1 MDRYQQMNCAQTTLS
16 IKATDGFVLAAT
28 SFAATALHTPAK
40 AIVIINCAT
49 GAPAR
54 YYHRYARF
62 LTGHGFDAITWDYR
76 GVAASRPPDMRGFAA
91 TMVTWGELDFT
102 AVLAYARELAAATVP
117 IYVIGHSIGGFLP
130 GLTSHNVHIKKLITV
145 GAQLAYWPDYWW
157 RKRVQML
164 VTWHG
169 FAPAV
174 TALAGY
180 FPARRLGLGED
191 LPSGVIRDWIAT
203 KHKAAILRP
212 GFAQRPLPT
221 YYARFATLT
230 APTLAYS
237 FTDDEFATEVAVKR
251 IFALMRATKPTHRRL
266 APADIGMPSIGH
278 FGFFLDK
285 FKATL
290 WTETVEWFNTT

>member
-1 MDRYQQMNCAQTTLS
+1 MTCAQTTLS
-16 IKATDGFVLAAT
+16 IKASDGFALAAT
-28 SFAATALHTPAK
+28 FFSAAETPK
-40 AIVIINCAT
+40 AIVLVNCAT

-62 LTGHGFDAITWDYR
+62 LTEHGFHAITWDYR
-76 GVAASRPPDMRGFAA
+76 GVAASRPSDMRGFAA
-91 TMVTWGELDFT
+91 TMMTWGELDFS
-102 AVLAYARELAAATVP
+102 AVLAYAVMRNVH

-157 RKRVQML
+157 RKRIQML

-191 LPSGVIRDWIAT
+191 LPRGVIRDWIAT
-203 KHKAAILRP
+203 ERKAAILRP
-212 GFAQRPLPT
+212 GFAQLPLPD

-266 APADIGMPSIGH
+266 APADIGVPRIGH

-285 FKATL
+285 FKSTL
-290 WTETVEWFNTT
+290 WTETVEWFNAPT